1 MWICAARRALQSAS
15 VPLPPLEG
23 PPPLIGCSQCRKPM
37 HLDCFVAHYNVV
49 PARRDFTYCPA
60 HVYVPK
66 PKPPGVH
73 KSHHKR
79 ERSSGAGDGAEKRK
93 KKRRPERPPSPG
105 ELLCNLRVRTPSCA
119 GTVGSWLN
127 ARNHG
132 AALA

>member
-1 MWICAARRALQSAS
+1 MA
-15 VPLPPLEG
+15 LEG

-66 PKPPGVH
+66 PKPPGT

-79 ERSSGAGDGAEKRK
+79 ERSSTGELQEK
-93 KKRRPERPPSPG
+93 KKKPRPERPPVQGKP
-105 ELLCNLRVRTPSCA
+105 A
-119 GTVGSWLN
+119 
-127 ARNHG
+127 AR
-132 AALA
+132 